1 MTIFFKLPS
10 RLLEDRLSGNGIVSQ
25 QHAWAS
31 SRASRM
37 CAGRLR
43 LSSVCAFF
51 VVAVCIITS
60 CKDGYVLSVVSLIL
74 EFSPFPNEIIPC
86 FFFIVSLHKIH

>member
-10 RLLEDRLSGNGIVSQ
+10 RLFKDRPSGNGIVSQ
-25 QHAWAS
+25 QHAWAG

-37 CAGRLR
+37 CAGRLC

-60 CKDGYVLSVVSLIL
+60 CKDG
-74 EFSPFPNEIIPC
+74 
-86 FFFIVSLHKIH
+86 